1 MEYTT
6 KILIAD
12 ENSAGRAL
20 IKECFMRV
28 GCRYIE
34 EAVNGE
40 DALSKIGRIHP
51 DVVIICDRAAY
62 EGK

>member
-12 ENSAGRAL
+12 ENSSARAN
-20 IKECFMRV
+20 IKECFMRA

-40 DALSKIGRIHP
+40 DALSKIGKNMRKKGAKAP
-51 DVVIICDRAAY
+51 LVI
-62 EGK
+62 